1 MFSTIIALLI
11 VDWISRPHTRKEEYR
26 QYLKSDHWKEV
37 RWYVGSM
44 AGWHCEVLGCA
55 RHGHNLNCHH
65 ITYKNLGDER
75 WGEVVYVCPE
85 HHNLIHKNN
94 AFNMRGGGVIPAF
107 SYR

>member
-1 MFSTIIALLI
+1 MFSAIVALLI
-11 VDWISRPHTRKEEYR
+11 TDWVFRPKYRKDEYGD
-26 QYLKSDHWKEV
+26 YLKSDYWKEV
-37 RWYVGSM
+37 RGYVGSK

-75 WGEVVYVCPE
+75 WGEVVYVCPY

-94 AFNMRGGGVIPAF
+94 AFNMRGGGIIPA
-107 SYR
+107 YGR